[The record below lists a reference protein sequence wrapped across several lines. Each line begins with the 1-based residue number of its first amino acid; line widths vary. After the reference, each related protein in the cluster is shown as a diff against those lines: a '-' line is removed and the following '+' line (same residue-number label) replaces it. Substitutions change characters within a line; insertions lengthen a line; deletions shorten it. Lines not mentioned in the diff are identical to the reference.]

1 MKKTEFWFVVGSQ
14 SLYGTEVLD
23 TVEARAKEMADW
35 MSARLPC
42 PLRFKTV
49 VKTPEDALE
58 TLSAANV
65 DERCAGVVT
74 WCHTFSP
81 SKMWACG
88 LERLQKPWCHLATQ
102 YNRHIPGREL
112 DMDFMNLNQA
122 AHGDREHGFIGAR
135 MRKARKIVV
144 GFWQD
149 APVLEELGGWM
160 RAAQGAAVSRALRT
174 VRFGDNMREVAVTEG
189 DKVEALLKFGWQV
202 DAWPVGHLCG
212 LMDGISS
219 GEIDAKMM
227 EYRQRYSFAT
237 DDLEAV
243 RYQAREELAIRALL
257 TRERAQAFT
266 DTFQDLYGLR
276 QLPGLAAQNLM
287 ADGFGFGAEGDW
299 KLASLTAVVKAM
311 GAGRPGGTTF
321 IEDYTY
327 ELERG
332 DESALGAH
340 MLEVCPSVA
349 STRPRIEVHPLGI
362 GDREPPARLVFEGA
376 PGAGVVATLVDMGGR
391 MRMIAQ
397 DIDCIRP
404 IRDMPNLPVAR
415 IMWKPRPDL
424 LSGVRCWILAGGA
437 HHSVLSTQVTAQM
450 LEDWAEIMDV
460 EFVHI
465 GAGTSFEE
473 LKQRLLLADLVWKL
487 K

>member
-58 TLSAANV
+58 TLSAANG
-65 DERCAGVVT
+65 DKCCAGVVT

-376 PGAGVVATLVDMGGR
+376 PGAGIVATLVDMGGR

-460 EFVHI
+460 EFIHI